1 MNLREHAGGL
11 RTVRDGPGSL
21 FKPLFE
27 IADCSPCSGS
37 EQPSR
42 PSLDPWNRVTLPAMN
57 SYSTLLEMTEALAP
71 AVRLEPEIK
80 IVDRAALR
88 DGCLD
93 RLTATAIFAQDT
105 GLRDAA
111 RWVIR
116 AAAAACGIHSA
127 SIQDLY
133 AARGRGECTG
143 FTVPAINI
151 RGLTYDTARAVFRAA
166 RKDDVCPGCKL
177 RDQPCALG
185 QYDQDQYAAPGPQL
199 ATAARRANDH
209 QQQDKREKF
218 SLVQCC
224 KHYPAHVE
232 RDGTRY

>member
-1 MNLREHAGGL
+1 MDH
-11 RTVRDGPGSL
+11 
-21 FKPLFE
+21 
-27 IADCSPCSGS
+27 
-37 EQPSR
+37 
-42 PSLDPWNRVTLPAMN
+42 WNRVTLPAMN

-71 AVRLEPEIK
+71 AVRLEPELK

-93 RLTATAIFAQDT
+93 RLTATAIFARDAA
-105 GLRDAA
+105 LRDAA

-166 RKDDVCPGCKL
+166 RNLPNIAV
-177 RDQPCALG
+177 
-185 QYDQDQYAAPGPQL
+185 
-199 ATAARRANDH
+199 ATAEQADPVSLIAF
-209 QQQDKREKF
+209 EKVIATEDAIRK
-218 SLVQCC
+218 LE
-224 KHYPAHVE
+224 E
-232 RDGTRY
+232 RLA